1 MKTTKQAK
9 IEVFG
14 IIVVLLISL
23 VFALGA
29 DKRQVNLGTFAA
41 IKATVAAHSVTL
53 SCTVPA
59 GNVNG
64 YNFYRGTVTGEENYT
79 TPLNGSTVVTACSY
93 ADTNVVPN
101 EMYFYTVKASCPTCS
116 PVLSAASNEVTATVP
131 ADAQVNPP
139 GGLTATAQ

>member
-1 MKTTKQAK
+1 MKTMKQAK

-14 IIVVLLISL
+14 VIVVLLISL

-29 DKRQVNLGTFAA
+29 DKRQVNVGAFAA

-53 SCTVPA
+53 SCTAPA

-79 TPLNGSTVVTACSY
+79 TPLNGSTLATACSY
-93 ADTNVVPN
+93 VDNNVSPN
-101 EMYFYTVKASCPTCS
+101 GVYFYTVKASCPTCS
-116 PVLSAASNEVTATVP
+116 PVLSNASNEATATIP
-131 ADAQVNPP
+131 ADSQVNPP
-139 GGLTATAQ
+139 GSLTAIAQ